1 MLYWYKSTNTD
12 SPAAQYDPFADA
24 VEEEEV
30 VEEEE
35 KEGTAPDGVSDTPPG
50 AVSVHATEGAK
61 KKTKIVEKEG
71 HGTGWQF
78 GIVKASDT
86 SMLRPQTLVAEG
98 PKASYTSSLRP
109 QTRMLT
115 YADVCSANADA
126 EGLKFGLWNA
136 LKTYK
141 HYKAS
146 WTKIMRRC
154 MKTDFSWQL
163 SAKKYEQVD

>member
-1 MLYWYKSTNTD
+1 LLYSHQRTNTD

-35 KEGTAPDGVSDTPPG
+35 EEKEGTPPDTPPG
-50 AVSVHATEGAK
+50 GVSGDGTEGAK

-98 PKASYTSSLRP
+98 PKASYTSSVRP
-109 QTRMLT
+109 QTHMLT
-115 YADVCSANADA
+115 NACVCSANADA